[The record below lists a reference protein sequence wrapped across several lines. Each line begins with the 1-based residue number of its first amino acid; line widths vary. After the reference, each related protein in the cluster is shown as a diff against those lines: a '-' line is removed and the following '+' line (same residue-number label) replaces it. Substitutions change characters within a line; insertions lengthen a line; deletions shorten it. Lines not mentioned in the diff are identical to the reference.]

1 MVEIE
6 AHDPILRIDQ
16 LIHRQDQTVQALRDL
31 ARIAKLILYMQAGIL
46 LTVCLFFVWAAW
58 K

>member
-6 AHDPILRIDQ
+6 SHDPILRIDQ
-16 LIHRQDQTVQALRDL
+16 LIHRQDQTVRALKDL
-31 ARIAKLILYMQAGIL
+31 VRIAKLILYLQAGIL
-46 LTVCLFFVWAAW
+46 LILFVWAAW